1 MSASVLDT
9 DVTEHDRIRALDARY
24 LNPGAGP
31 AEPLVWDHALGS
43 VITDVDGREYLDLA
57 CGTLITNLG
66 HAHPGVVAA
75 VAGAAARSLAF
86 YNCSHRDRAELARR
100 LADLTPG
107 DLERSAFFSS
117 GSEAVDAAV
126 RLARLHT
133 GRTEIVS
140 FAGAFHGRSYLPL
153 SVSGLGRLRQGMGP
167 GVPGVLHAP
176 YPDRDLTSDDGIQA
190 VRDVLASESGGSVA
204 AILTEPYQG
213 AGGVIIPPD
222 GFLPGLRALADELGA
237 LLIVDEVQSSYG
249 RTGPLLATTP
259 SGVVPDILLLGK
271 AMGNGYPVSAMIAR
285 PAVCARVRPEQF
297 SSSHSGNPGGCAAAL
312 AVLDAFAGDD
322 VLGAGARLA
331 ELFARRLG
339 DIAVRQHRVGQVRQR
354 GLAIGVAVRDDA
366 GGAGAGGDDAD
377 GDDAGYALRVV
388 AALRER
394 GIVMNSPI
402 GRRGNV
408 LRIAPALTMP
418 PELAERAL
426 DGLDAALAD
435 A

>member
-285 PAVCARVRPEQF
+285 PEVCARVRPEQF

-339 DIAVRQHRVGQVRQR
+339 DIAVRQRRVGRVRQR

-366 GGAGAGGDDAD
+366 GGAGAGSDA
-377 GDDAGYALRVV
+377 AGYARRVV
-388 AALRER
+388 AALREC

-426 DGLDAALAD
+426 DGLDAALSD

>member
-1 MSASVLDT
+1 M
-9 DVTEHDRIRALDARY
+9 
-24 LNPGAGP
+24 
-31 AEPLVWDHALGS
+31 
-43 VITDVDGREYLDLA
+43 
-57 CGTLITNLG
+57 
-66 HAHPGVVAA
+66 
-75 VAGAAARSLAF
+75 
-86 YNCSHRDRAELARR
+86 
-100 LADLTPG
+100 
-107 DLERSAFFSS
+107 
-117 GSEAVDAAV
+117 DAAV

-176 YPDRDLTSDDGIQA
+176 YPDRDLASDDGIQA

-204 AILTEPYQG
+204 AILAEPYQG

-237 LLIVDEVQSSYG
+237 LLIVDEVQKSYG
-249 RTGPLLATTP
+249 RTGPMLATTP

-331 ELFARRLG
+331 ELFAAASATSRPASAASAG
-339 DIAVRQHRVGQVRQR
+339 SAER

-366 GGAGAGGDDAD
+366 GDAGAGSHDAE
-377 GDDAGYALRVV
+377 GDDAGYARRVV